1 MKIAKFLI
9 VISLL
14 MILPVT
20 YVQAQ
25 RNFTEEADNAF
36 KYEKYFA
43 AIPLYRKAYGK
54 VSNKI
59 EKKRIIFQIGECYRL
74 TKDPKKAEAQY
85 IRAVKAKYADPILYL
100 HLADVQREQGKYRE
114 AIENYK
120 EYIKKMPSD
129 PRGQLGMKSCE
140 NILEWEK
147 IPSRYLVENVK
158 KINSR
163 NDDFSPVYADK
174 KFTSLVFTSTRKESD
189 NKIDPNTGQPF
200 SSLFVVQM
208 DNRDN
213 WSEPILI
220 DEDQMINSGKGNN
233 GSANF
238 NNKYNTLYFTRCI
251 SEKKSVLGCQ
261 IYESSKKGKLWDQP
275 VALPIAAD
283 SIAVGHPAIYGN
295 EKDIIFASDLPGG
308 YGGKDLWIAKRR
320 KKSVPFSKP
329 INLGKTINTRGN
341 EMFPTLREMDN
352 GTIYLYFSSDGLG
365 GAGGLDI
372 FRSEFI
378 EGEWS
383 EPVNLGIP
391 LNSAGDD
398 FGIIFSESRTLIK
411 TNTQTRQ
418 KTNCEEMGFLTSDRA
433 GGKGKTDIWEFWM
446 PEIVFTLAG
455 TIRDNQT
462 LQLLKSAKV
471 ILVGSDGSNLQTTT
485 DQRGY
490 YFFNK
495 NQINRNITY
504 TLEVSQKG
512 YFTNRNG
519 KTTTVG
525 LLKSQD
531 LIVNINLEPIPK
543 DPIPLPEIRFD
554 LAKWDLKPQYQDSLN
569 GLIAT
574 MTANPTI
581 VIELAAHTDVRD
593 EAIKNDELSFKRAR
607 SCVEYLVTKGIE
619 IDRMTP
625 VGYGENKPR
634 VLAKGY
640 TYTSGEYKGVSFPA
654 GTVLTE
660 TYIESLRTT
669 KEKEA
674 AHQLN
679 RRVEFRILRDDYVP
693 KNSNDTMPD
702 QIKIA
707 VNPDEKKL
715 PFVIKDDLILVD
727 VILNGN
733 TYEGVF
739 DEKTDELKLS
749 LDVVMGL
756 IGQHKLTK
764 KDFNDLDSAFTE
776 DGTVKDG
783 MKFNVNSLMVGT
795 KRIYDIEAV
804 CIHGQKN
811 PIIFGDA
818 IMSDMY
824 DYKVDKDKKQFI
836 FE

>member
-275 VALPIAAD
+275 VALPD
-283 SIAVGHPAIYGN
+283 
-295 EKDIIFASDLPGG
+295 
-308 YGGKDLWIAKRR
+308 R
-320 KKSVPFSKP
+320 KSV
-329 INLGKTINTRGN
+329 
-341 EMFPTLREMDN
+341 
-352 GTIYLYFSSDGLG
+352 
-365 GAGGLDI
+365 
-372 FRSEFI
+372 
-378 EGEWS
+378 
-383 EPVNLGIP
+383 V
-391 LNSAGDD
+391 
-398 FGIIFSESRTLIK
+398 
-411 TNTQTRQ
+411 
-418 KTNCEEMGFLTSDRA
+418 
-433 GGKGKTDIWEFWM
+433 
-446 PEIVFTLAG
+446 
-455 TIRDNQT
+455 
-462 LQLLKSAKV
+462 
-471 ILVGSDGSNLQTTT
+471 
-485 DQRGY
+485 
-490 YFFNK
+490 
-495 NQINRNITY
+495 
-504 TLEVSQKG
+504 
-512 YFTNRNG
+512 
-519 KTTTVG
+519 
-525 LLKSQD
+525 
-531 LIVNINLEPIPK
+531 
-543 DPIPLPEIRFD
+543 
-554 LAKWDLKPQYQDSLN
+554 
-569 GLIAT
+569 
-574 MTANPTI
+574 
-581 VIELAAHTDVRD
+581 
-593 EAIKNDELSFKRAR
+593 
-607 SCVEYLVTKGIE
+607 
-619 IDRMTP
+619 
-625 VGYGENKPR
+625 
-634 VLAKGY
+634 
-640 TYTSGEYKGVSFPA
+640 
-654 GTVLTE
+654 
-660 TYIESLRTT
+660 
-669 KEKEA
+669 
-674 AHQLN
+674 
-679 RRVEFRILRDDYVP
+679 
-693 KNSNDTMPD
+693 
-702 QIKIA
+702 
-707 VNPDEKKL
+707 
-715 PFVIKDDLILVD
+715 
-727 VILNGN
+727 
-733 TYEGVF
+733 
-739 DEKTDELKLS
+739 
-749 LDVVMGL
+749 
-756 IGQHKLTK
+756 
-764 KDFNDLDSAFTE
+764 
-776 DGTVKDG
+776 
-783 MKFNVNSLMVGT
+783 
-795 KRIYDIEAV
+795 
-804 CIHGQKN
+804 
-811 PIIFGDA
+811 
-818 IMSDMY
+818 
-824 DYKVDKDKKQFI
+824 
-836 FE
+836 